1 MNAINLVQTALR
13 TMVVAFA
20 ASMWALA
27 LCGCAGLTVSGAA
40 PASPEDKKAEGF
52 RYYQAKPFLFVH
64 ADGKGS
70 LSSEVIWLP
79 DPSKIMSIHPYAV
92 FASNSTILKFTNGTL
107 DEASATVDETVVP
120 TAILS
125 ALASANVVKFI
136 DTTASPLP
144 NTGDVPAPYLFRIL
158 YDTAHGTII
167 LKGNAA
173 TYRIKATVVKAG
185 AK

>member
-1 MNAINLVQTALR
+1 MNALNLVQPTLR
-13 TMVVAFA
+13 TTVVAFVA
-20 ASMWALA
+20 CMSALD
-27 LCGCAGLTVSGAA
+27 LCGCAGITVSGAA
-40 PASPEDKKAEGF
+40 PASPEDTKAEGF

-70 LSSEVIWLP
+70 LSSELIWLP

-92 FASNSTILKFTNGTL
+92 LASNSTTLKFTNGTL

-120 TAILS
+120 SAILS

-158 YDTAHGTII
+158 YDTTNGTVIF
-167 LKGNAA
+167 KGNAA
-173 TYRIKATVVKAG
+173 TYRIKATVVKSG